1 MSRTLDD
8 QLDEALALAETIGRQ
23 RDEALDGY
31 QSCLRD
37 YAKALDL
44 CAHWRTE
51 ALSLREDLEF
61 YKARAVLRAGELPP
75 SQRPPI
81 DPKPLIDENDP
92 EFRRLIADT
101 TTQE

>member
-8 QLDEALALAETIGRQ
+8 QLDEAIALADSIAAQ

-31 QSCLRD
+31 RACLRD

-44 CAHWRTE
+44 CAHWRTEALSLREALSVREALSRRE

-75 SQRPPI
+75 SQREVL
-81 DPKPLIDENDP
+81 DVRSHD
-92 EFRRLIADT
+92 
-101 TTQE
+101 

>member
-1 MSRTLDD
+1 MSRTLYD
-8 QLDEALALAETIGRQ
+8 QLDEALELAESIGRQ

-31 QSCLRD
+31 QACLSD

-75 SQRPPI
+75 SQREVL
-81 DPKPLIDENDP
+81 DARSHD
-92 EFRRLIADT
+92 
-101 TTQE
+101 